1 MSDSEICDMTFSEL
15 CMRVREDYGNRLPDS
30 AYDSPES
37 LIEAMKSIQEE
48 ELQEEEHL
56 FGYKNGSGYYFKGN
70 VLKALLLE
78 YGYKVYPS
86 AFTVAEASEA
96 LGIEK
101 KKISDALNHY
111 HEHKYPYFS
120 RLRKKLAW
128 GACRYKIRKV
138 GVVTLLKYR
147 KRMSKKFDL
156 NCTRKYPITV
166 DAYIGVT
173 RYGKSIGM
181 TLQDAYIKSGIRKP
195 IKGDQ

>member
-1 MSDSEICDMTFSEL
+1 MSVEIDNMSFEEL
-15 CMRVREDYGNRLPDS
+15 REQIKQEYGTLLPES
-30 AYDSPES
+30 SYNSPES
-37 LIEAMKSIQEE
+37 LIEALKSI
-48 ELQEEEHL
+48 QEEEHL

-70 VLKALLLE
+70 VLKARLLE

-111 HEHKYPYFS
+111 YENRLPYFS
-120 RLRKKLAW
+120 RLPKKLAY

-156 NCTRKYPITV
+156 NCTRTYPITV

>member
-15 CMRVREDYGNRLPDS
+15 CIRVQEDYGELLPEDS
-30 AYDSPES
+30 YDSPES
-37 LIEAMKSIQEE
+37 LVEAMKSI
-48 ELQEEEHL
+48 QEEEHL

-70 VLKALLLE
+70 VLKARLLE

-128 GACRYKIRKV
+128 GACHYKIRKV

-156 NCTRKYPITV
+156 NCTRKYPIKV

>member
-1 MSDSEICDMTFSEL
+1 MSEICDMTFSEL
-15 CMRVREDYGNRLPDS
+15 CMRVREDYGELLPEDS
-30 AYDSPES
+30 YDSPEA
-37 LIEAMKSIQEE
+37 LILAMEAMKT
-48 ELQEEEHL
+48 EEHL

-70 VLKALLLE
+70 VLKARLLE

-111 HEHKYPYFS
+111 HENKYPYFS
-120 RLRKKLAW
+120 RLRKKLAY
-128 GACRYKIRKV
+128 GANRYKIRKV
-138 GVVTLLKYR
+138 GVETLLKYR

-156 NCTRKYPITV
+156 NCTRKYPIKV

-195 IKGDQ
+195 TKGDQ

>member
-1 MSDSEICDMTFSEL
+1 MSEICDMTFSEL

-30 AYDSPES
+30 AYNSPES
-37 LIEAMKSIQEE
+37 LVEAMNSI
-48 ELQEEEHL
+48 QEEEHL

-70 VLKALLLE
+70 VLKARLLE
-78 YGYKVYPS
+78 YGYNVYPS

-111 HEHKYPYFS
+111 YENRLPYFS
-120 RLRKKLAW
+120 RLPKKLAC
-128 GACRYKIRKV
+128 GANRYKIRKI
-138 GVVTLLKYR
+138 GVKTMLTYR

-156 NCTRKYPITV
+156 NCTRTYPITV
-166 DAYIGVT
+166 GAYIGVT

-195 IKGDQ
+195 TKGDQ

>member
-15 CMRVREDYGNRLPDS
+15 CIRVQEDYGELLPEDS
-30 AYDSPES
+30 YDSPES
-37 LIEAMKSIQEE
+37 LVEAMKSI
-48 ELQEEEHL
+48 QEEEHL

-70 VLKALLLE
+70 VLKARLLE

-156 NCTRKYPITV
+156 NCTRKYPIKV

-181 TLQDAYIKSGIRKP
+181 TLQAAYIKSGIRKP

>member
-1 MSDSEICDMTFSEL
+1 MSEICDMTFSEL
-15 CMRVREDYGNRLPDS
+15 CMRVREDYGELLPEDS
-30 AYDSPES
+30 YDSPEA
-37 LIEAMKSIQEE
+37 LILAMEAMKT
-48 ELQEEEHL
+48 EEHL

-70 VLKALLLE
+70 VLKARLLE
-78 YGYKVYPS
+78 YGYNVYPS

-111 HEHKYPYFS
+111 YENRLPYFS
-120 RLRKKLAW
+120 RLPKKLAC
-128 GACRYKIRKV
+128 GANRYKIRKI
-138 GVVTLLKYR
+138 GVKTMLTYR

-156 NCTRKYPITV
+156 NCTRTYPITV
-166 DAYIGVT
+166 GAYIGVT

-195 IKGDQ
+195 TKGDQ

>member
-15 CMRVREDYGNRLPDS
+15 CIRVQEDYGELLPEDS
-30 AYDSPES
+30 YDSPES
-37 LIEAMKSIQEE
+37 LVEAMKSI
-48 ELQEEEHL
+48 QEEEHL

-70 VLKALLLE
+70 VLKARLLE

-156 NCTRKYPITV
+156 NCTRKYPIKV

>member
-1 MSDSEICDMTFSEL
+1 MSEICDMTFSEL
-15 CMRVREDYGNRLPDS
+15 CMRVREDYGELLPEDS
-30 AYDSPES
+30 YDSPEA
-37 LIEAMKSIQEE
+37 LILAMEAMKT
-48 ELQEEEHL
+48 EEHL

-70 VLKALLLE
+70 VLKARLLE

-111 HEHKYPYFS
+111 YENRLPYFS
-120 RLRKKLAW
+120 RLPKKLAY

-156 NCTRKYPITV
+156 NCTRKYPIKV

-195 IKGDQ
+195 TKGDQ

>member
-1 MSDSEICDMTFSEL
+1 MSDSEICYMTFSEL
-15 CMRVREDYGNRLPDS
+15 CMRVQEDYGELLPEDS
-30 AYDSPES
+30 YDSPES
-37 LIEAMKSIQEE
+37 LVEAMKSI
-48 ELQEEEHL
+48 QEEEHL

-70 VLKALLLE
+70 VLKARLLE

-156 NCTRKYPITV
+156 NCTRKYPIKV

>member
-1 MSDSEICDMTFSEL
+1 MSDSEICDITFSEL
-15 CMRVREDYGNRLPDS
+15 CIRVQEDYGELLPEDS
-30 AYDSPES
+30 YDSPES
-37 LIEAMKSIQEE
+37 LVEAMKSI
-48 ELQEEEHL
+48 QEEEHL

-70 VLKALLLE
+70 VLKARLLE

-156 NCTRKYPITV
+156 NCTRKYPIKV